1 MAIFL
6 GVSFYYV
13 TKLTHLPK
21 VTKNQGMVILSITT
35 KDGIF
40 AILKCFNGN

>member
-13 TKLTHLPK
+13 RKLTQLPK
-21 VTKNQGMVILSITT
+21 VTKNQGMVILSITM
-35 KDGIF
+35 KEWDLCHF
-40 AILKCFNGN
+40 KMF

>member
-13 TKLTHLPK
+13 TKLTQLPK
-21 VTKNQGMVILSITT
+21 VTKNEGVVIFKYYNERVGSLP
-35 KDGIF
+35 F
-40 AILKCFNGN
+40 